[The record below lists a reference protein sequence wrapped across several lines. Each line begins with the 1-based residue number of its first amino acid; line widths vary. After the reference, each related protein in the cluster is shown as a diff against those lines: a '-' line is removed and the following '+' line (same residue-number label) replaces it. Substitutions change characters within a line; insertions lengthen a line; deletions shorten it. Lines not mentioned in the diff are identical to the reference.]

1 MSASRANLQ
10 HQPFLTPIWLTALAA
25 VAAFAVAL
33 LCIWIWFTANSTTVV
48 VIRHAEK
55 QSAAEP
61 DPPLSAAGQARA
73 DLLAKMFGY
82 GEGAGRLNGIYVSDT
97 LRSKSTAAPLAS
109 RLGIT
114 PTVAPNDDSK
124 RLAHRVLREN
134 SGKRVL
140 IVGHSNTVPD
150 IVAAL
155 SGRSDIPKLEDKD
168 YGVMYI
174 VTVPRIGR
182 ANVLRLNY

>member
-55 QSAAEP
+55 ESVAAS

-82 GEGAGRLNGIYVSDT
+82 GEGAGRHSGV
-97 LRSKSTAAPLAS
+97 
-109 RLGIT
+109 
-114 PTVAPNDDSK
+114 
-124 RLAHRVLREN
+124 AHRLVPIAVLMSLGTRCTDPPAD
-134 SGKRVL
+134 S
-140 IVGHSNTVPD
+140 
-150 IVAAL
+150 
-155 SGRSDIPKLEDKD
+155 
-168 YGVMYI
+168 
-174 VTVPRIGR
+174 
-182 ANVLRLNY
+182 